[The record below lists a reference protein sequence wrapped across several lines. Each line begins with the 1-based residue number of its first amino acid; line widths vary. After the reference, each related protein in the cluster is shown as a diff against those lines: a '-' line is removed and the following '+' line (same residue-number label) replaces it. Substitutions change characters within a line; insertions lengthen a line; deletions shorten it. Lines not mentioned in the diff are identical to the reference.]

1 MQGMT
6 DPASIRMVKELIEF
20 AYSHRASTNL
30 DVLRTELLNLC
41 LAKRIFVQ

>member
-20 AYSHRASTNL
+20 AYSRPASAKFDALRA
-30 DVLRTELLNLC
+30 ELLNLC
-41 LAKRIFVQ
+41 LARKIFVQ